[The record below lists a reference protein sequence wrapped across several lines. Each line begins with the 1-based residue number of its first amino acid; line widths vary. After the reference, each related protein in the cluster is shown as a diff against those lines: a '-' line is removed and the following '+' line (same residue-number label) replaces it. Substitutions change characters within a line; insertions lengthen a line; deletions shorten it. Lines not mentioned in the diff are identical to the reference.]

1 LGNFPNNSDAIEH
14 DDKRERVKTF
24 LSDLERPSDNQ
35 VDMGELA
42 YGLSLSDKS
51 EEDNLLPLLTETMR
65 SQILH
70 ASKTG
75 KYNHRH
81 ARLVF
86 GRDGYSVL
94 EHTDTEEAAISNVN
108 LSNFGSK
115 TTNDRVPRTME
126 DALMSSDQARVITEM
141 KPPFRITNVNQ
152 AWMDMCGF
160 DDESECV
167 GHTLGL
173 IQGPETDRAAV
184 TAIVNRLMQSEEECG
199 AVLTNYKKDGSKFRN
214 RLRVGALTNE
224 YGDVTHFIGVLQILA
239 STNDIVENGAA
250 YDKPSS
256 SVSMAGF

>member
-1 LGNFPNNSDAIEH
+1 MD
-14 DDKRERVKTF
+14 V
-24 LSDLERPSDNQ
+24 
-35 VDMGELA
+35 GELV

-51 EEDNLLPLLTETMR
+51 EADDLLPLLTETMR

-86 GRDGYSVL
+86 GREGNSVL

-108 LSNFGSK
+108 LSNFGLKKS
-115 TTNDRVPRTME
+115 NDRVPRTME
-126 DALMSSDQARVITEM
+126 DALMPSDQARVITEM

-152 AWMDMCGF
+152 AWMNMCGF

-199 AVLTNYKKDGSKFRN
+199 VVLTNYKKDGSKFKN
-214 RLRVGALTNE
+214 RLRVGPLKNE
-224 YGDVTHFIGVLQILA
+224 YGDVTHFIGVLQIIA
-239 STNDIVENGAA
+239 SSNDMAENGVV

-256 SVSMAGF
+256 SVSMVGF